1 MTVQGLMIYSDRLTT
16 SQILNIWLWTRQK
29 IMKIIQNSMT
39 FQDIYLKSAQAGGVI
54 GQVKLIEYV
63 VSLSPL

>member
-29 IMKIIQNSMT
+29 IMKIIQTSMT

-54 GQVKLIEYV
+54 GQVELIEYV